1 MLLEIRLKY
10 YNSSLKIGF
19 NNMRESVYDC
29 NKKEWLTAKYHLGRI
44 VYGKER
50 LPYNRIKKGIDK
62 SGVVVQE
69 YCPF

>member
-1 MLLEIRLKY
+1 
-10 YNSSLKIGF
+10 
-19 NNMRESVYDC
+19 MRESVYDC